1 MESMGGKCVSRREL
15 AGDVSAGTLVSEGP
29 EVELGEETSEVRESK
44 V

>member
-1 MESMGGKCVSRREL
+1 MGWDCVSRREL

-29 EVELGEETSEVRESK
+29 EVEFREETSEVRENK